1 MPPVNSDNAMLSL
14 CLDAFEAVYNNA
26 SACRKFLKKD
36 LGIVPD
42 AYAGSG
48 QNIVSREMIVR
59 LRSHLNL
66 EQ

>member
-14 CLDAFEAVYNNA
+14 CLDAFEAIYNNA
-26 SACRKFLKKD
+26 ASCRKFLKKD
-36 LGIVPD
+36 LGVVPG